1 MSIAA
6 PDEGSPMNTT
16 DESEHEGTPP
26 TMPVSP
32 PITTLVSPP
41 AQQPRNFRWGPHEGD
56 EFYSIISNVY
66 EEVIHWRRNVFLVP
80 SGSTGKAFVSEL
92 ARLFQAYGDNS
103 SLESIAMKTITVLQA
118 LLLQKPSR
126 RSKSSDH
133 VTHLQRRLDLWL
145 KGDIQAL
152 TNEGRCI
159 QKHLRKAPRCDG
171 DEAISRTFCKLM
183 KEGKVQGALRY
194 LSRNT
199 SGGVLKLNDLI
210 PMTTDNGESY
220 SRSTFDILRE
230 KHPPGKPPDPECLLH
245 PS

>member
-1 MSIAA
+1 MPCCRCNRSGRCRNCSCVKAGSTCQSCLPQRQGNCSNNGSTTTPPQKLFQIPEHHTTMSIAA

-92 ARLFQAYGDNS
+92 ARLFQA
-103 SLESIAMKTITVLQA
+103 
-118 LLLQKPSR
+118 
-126 RSKSSDH
+126 
-133 VTHLQRRLDLWL
+133 
-145 KGDIQAL
+145 
-152 TNEGRCI
+152 
-159 QKHLRKAPRCDG
+159 
-171 DEAISRTFCKLM
+171 
-183 KEGKVQGALRY
+183 
-194 LSRNT
+194 
-199 SGGVLKLNDLI
+199 
-210 PMTTDNGESY
+210 
-220 SRSTFDILRE
+220 
-230 KHPPGKPPDPECLLH
+230 
-245 PS
+245 